1 MKFLTTLILA
11 SGLAAGNALAAE
23 DDIEHPGN
31 LMISAEIG
39 AITTS
44 GNTSGTSVTGKF
56 EVLQDLPLWS
66 NEYTGNGYFKEDRT
80 SVNGEE
86 TSKRSA
92 ERYQF
97 GAKAGYKLLEENST
111 LFALASF
118 AEDKFGAYRRSASV
132 GVGHGFRWYQS
143 DSKTLDMEV
152 GPGYFNGT
160 RANGEQEQGVIVRG
174 RAAFRWKLSDNAA
187 FAQMLTVERGSWNTH
202 STSETS
208 LSTRINGSMQMK
220 AAFSARNDTSV
231 PVDKQNTDTQTSV
244 TLVYSF

>member
-1 MKFLTTLILA
+1 MNYLTTLILA
-11 SGLAAGNALAAE
+11 SGLAAGHALAAE

-31 LMISAEIG
+31 LMLSAEIG

-66 NEYTGNGYFKEDRT
+66 NEYTGNGYFKEDRIR
-80 SVNGEE
+80 VNGQD
-86 TSKRSA
+86 TTRRSG

-97 GAKAGYKLLEENST
+97 GAKAGYKLMEENST
-111 LFALASF
+111 LFGLASF
-118 AEDKFGAYRRSASV
+118 AEDKFGAYRRSASL
-132 GVGHGFRWYQS
+132 GVGHGFRWYQTL
-143 DSKTLDMEV
+143 DKTLDMEF
-152 GPGYFNGT
+152 GPGYFSGT
-160 RANGEQEQGVIVRG
+160 RANGEHEQGVMVRG

-187 FAQMLTVERGSWNTH
+187 FAQMLTVEHGSWNTH
-202 STSETS
+202 SISETS

-231 PVDKQNTDTQTSV
+231 PADKQNTDTQTSV